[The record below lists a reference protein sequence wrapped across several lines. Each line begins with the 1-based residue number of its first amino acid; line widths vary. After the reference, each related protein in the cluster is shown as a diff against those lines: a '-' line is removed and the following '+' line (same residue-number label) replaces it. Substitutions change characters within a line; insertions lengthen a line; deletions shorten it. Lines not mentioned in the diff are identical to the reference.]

1 MPKAI
6 VDPRELRSF
15 AAVLTSTVGELR
27 GRKSQVTHSF
37 GDLHSHWRDKKYSEF
52 DRLFTETM
60 GRLEVFLNRSEEYT
74 RYLRKKA
81 EKAEQYLD
89 GRY

>member
-15 AAVLTSTVGELR
+15 AAVLTETVGHLR
-27 GRKSQVTHSF
+27 GSKSQTTSRF
-37 GDLHSHWRDKKYSEF
+37 NDLHHHWQDKKYSEF
-52 DRLFTETM
+52 ERLFTDTM
-60 GRLEVFLNRSEEYT
+60 GRLEVFLNTSNLYAQ
-74 RYLRKKA
+74 YLRKKA

-89 GRY
+89 GRF